1 MRRGAVL
8 LAVLAALAGPP
19 ASASASVASKLGRFP
34 TPPACDAQS
43 LAQITAGDFCTRA
56 LLVTA
61 TSGGTFTVTDGTTS
75 RTGAVSGGNPAWY
88 NGYGWSLG
96 PLTAG
101 QVVTMWGHL
110 DASGNLAA
118 TRWLERTHGTPS
130 VNGRFSPDH
139 PYRLYTALDIS
150 QGHVPENRMVWSLV
164 VPFLELPQT
173 HELGGDGDVH

>member
-1 MRRGAVL
+1 MRMRRFAVL
-8 LAVLAALAGPP
+8 LMLLGTLALGAAP
-19 ASASASVASKLGRFP
+19 ASASTAKKLSRF
-34 TPPACDAQS
+34 TAPPDCPATA
-43 LAQITAGDFCTRA
+43 LAQITAGEFCTQA

-61 TSGGTFTVTDGTTS
+61 TSGGRFTVTDGTTT
-75 RTGAVSGGNPAWY
+75 RQGAISGGNPAWY

-101 QVVTMWGHL
+101 QVVTLWGQI
-110 DASGNLAA
+110 DPSGNLAV

-150 QGHVPENRMVWSLV
+150 QGPVPENRLAWSLV

-173 HELGGDGDVH
+173 HEIGGDG